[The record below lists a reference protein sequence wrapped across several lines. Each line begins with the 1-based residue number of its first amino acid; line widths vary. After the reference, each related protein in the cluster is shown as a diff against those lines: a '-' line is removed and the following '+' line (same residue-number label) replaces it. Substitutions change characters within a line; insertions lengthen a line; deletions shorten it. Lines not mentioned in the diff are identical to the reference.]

1 MRIKVLLQKAYVAFV
16 LLALLTIQVSIPVVN
31 ATDEIDGSVR
41 SYGFNNPSEITNVV
55 ITDRSGNLIDSG
67 FGSLALTRTSDFIIQ
82 FDVFDLDGFDHI
94 DVYVALFNV
103 DSSSKETTSG
113 ILAEAINSGVE
124 DRGFVVRWMAPERS
138 IYLSGLASGI
148 SETFAFDITTGVS
161 NFFVK
166 SGVSPISSGTY
177 NSGIVDFVGSGAF
190 NLNSSV
196 TWEVTSGFSPGPNAV
211 VAQSGVVNDFSAT
224 PATSGVRNIKYTVTI
239 PFKLSKV
246 APSSG
251 VWNVGVMVHDR
262 LQQEIIEERTNVLVD
277 TYKYATDYYENQWY
291 GEVLIEGNAALTF
304 IDVEAGSG
312 FQRAD
317 QSGLT
322 SGIQIRFISNGTYRQ
337 QVQSD
342 TTWNPQVT
350 VPNRPAFAYLVS
362 NSGLAN
368 PSPDDINILNT
379 SGNRFALQARRIALA
394 SDQTISDWVNI
405 DPFVVDANTLNFVR
419 DNTDSIYRLANEN
432 QIPLGEVALA
442 SQIGTI
448 ASAEGTNEVG
458 VVSKFEF
465 QLRLSSVFQNTTYT
479 GNISIGVSNL
489 PGQFFPN
496 NN

>member
-67 FGSLALTRTSDFIIQ
+67 FGSLDLTRTSDFIIQ

-103 DSSSKETTSG
+103 DSNSKETTSG
-113 ILAEAINSGVE
+113 ILAAAINSGVE

-148 SETFAFDITTGVS
+148 SETFAFDITSGVS

-190 NLNSSV
+190 NLNSSL

-262 LQQEIIEERTNVLVD
+262 LQQEITEERTNVLVD
-277 TYKYATDYYENQWY
+277 KYAYAAEFYENQWY
-291 GEVLIEGNAALTF
+291 GEVSIEGNSGITF

-317 QSGLT
+317 QSGLI
-322 SGIQIRFISNGTYRQ
+322 SGIQVRFISNGTYKQ

-350 VPNRPAFAYLVS
+350 IPNRPAFAYLVS
-362 NSGLAN
+362 NSGLED
-368 PSPDDINILNT
+368 PSSPDVDILNT
-379 SGNRFALQARRIALA
+379 FGNRFALQARRFG
-394 SDQTISDWVNI
+394 ISGNEQISAWVNV
-405 DPFVVDANTLNFVR
+405 DPFAVDVNTVNFVLGAEVSEVYR
-419 DNTDSIYRLANEN
+419 QAINQVPDGNPVTSEIATIESADGTD
-432 QIPLGEVALA
+432 
-442 SQIGTI
+442 
-448 ASAEGTNEVG
+448 EVG
-458 VVSKFEF
+458 VVSVFEF
-465 QLRLSSVFQNTTYT
+465 QLRLSTVFQNTTYS
-479 GNISIGVSNL
+479 GNISIGVSNE